1 MNENTERI
9 ERYLQG
15 MVPPEHESE
24 RHRQQLRRRILG
36 EIERR
41 QTMSVNG
48 RAWKIAAAVAAL
60 VCTGAVAAAVVGVKI
75 HQHYF
80 EGRDADGAYHFSTGP
95 EVVYE
100 SPQSGFSVAIGHA
113 TVISSNDPNFTVDV
127 EQTRK
132 DLDEVA
138 ILRQQGAG
146 ELVGVIDTKTNGH
159 FHRTFR
165 YRYTLSDGRTHTMGE
180 GDPDAQVRRTPEQ
193 MERDH
198 QEIAQ
203 LRQRGERELVGVI
216 DAQVGD
222 NLFRVCS
229 YQYVLADGYTTTV
242 GEGDPELQPQTQAL
256 SPEQIQEMW
265 RLRTL
270 KQGDFLGFIDRDV
283 HGRTFTFETY
293 RLTLADGTVV
303 THGVGE
309 PKGAKSKLTEA
320 DWAEFRDLRA
330 AGKGV
335 DLDAYEEQVQ
345 GQTFL
350 FKTQRFIL
358 SDGTE
363 FIWAVGKPGDGQ

>member
-1 MNENTERI
+1 MDKNIERI
-9 ERYLQG
+9 ERYLKG
-15 MVPPEHESE
+15 ILPPAHESDP
-24 RHRQQLRRRILG
+24 HRQRLRRQILG

-41 QTMSVNG
+41 QSMSARG
-48 RAWKIAAAVAAL
+48 KAWKIALAVAAL
-60 VCTGAVAAAVVGVKI
+60 VGTGAVTAAVVGVKI
-75 HQHYF
+75 HQYYF
-80 EGRDADGAYHFSTGP
+80 EGRGIDGAYHFSTGP
-95 EVVYE
+95 EVVYQ
-100 SPQSGFSVAIGHA
+100 SPQGNFSVAVGHS
-113 TVISSNDPNFTVDV
+113 TVISSNDPNFTIDV

-146 ELVGVIDTKTNGH
+146 ELVGVIDTEVNGH
-159 FHRTFR
+159 FHRTFQ
-165 YRYTLSDGRTHTMGE
+165 YKYTLSDGRTHTLGE
-180 GDPDAQVRRTPEQ
+180 GDPDAQVHRTPEQ

-198 QEIAQ
+198 QEIKQ
-203 LRQRGERELVGVI
+203 LRQRGERELVRVI

-222 NLFRVCS
+222 SLQRTCS

-242 GEGDPELQPQTQAL
+242 GESDPDLQPPTIVL
-256 SPEQIQEMW
+256 SPEQTQEMW
-265 RLRTL
+265 RLRML
-270 KQGDFLGFIDRDV
+270 KQGDFLGYLDRDV
-283 HGRTFTFETY
+283 HGRTFTFETW

-335 DLDAYEEQVQ
+335 DLDAYEEDVK
-345 GQTFL
+345 GRMFL
-350 FKTQRFIL
+350 FHPQQFIL

-363 FIWAVGKPGDGQ
+363 FIWSVGKPSAGQ